1 MATTKGGLSAAKKN
15 ATVTP
20 SPMKNMQDLIVSMKG
35 QIEAALPSVIT
46 GERFARMVLTAMS
59 NTPKLA
65 SCTPKSFLGA
75 MMQAA
80 QLGLEPNTPLG
91 EAYLIPFLNHGTLEC
106 QFQIGYK
113 GMISLA
119 HRSGLYV
126 QAHEVHENDE
136 FEVEY
141 GLEPNLVHKPV
152 FSDRGRVIAYY
163 GVWKDAEGNF
173 GFEVMN
179 KEDVDAHAKKY
190 SQSYGKGFS
199 PWKTNFD
206 EMAKKTLI
214 KKALKYAPLTT
225 EFMRGVAA
233 DGTIKSDLSKDMTN
247 VNDETDYTDIEATP
261 VNDTADAVPAGVDLE
276 TGEITDSRTAQEAAD
291 DALLEE
297 SLNI

>member
-1 MATTKGGLSAAKKN
+1 MATTKGGLAAAKK
-15 ATVTP
+15 AAP
-20 SPMKNMQDLIVSMKG
+20 AASPMKNMQDLILSMKG

-59 NTPKLA
+59 NTPQLA

-91 EAYLIPFLNHGTLEC
+91 EAYLIPFRNHGTLEC
-106 QFQIGYK
+106 QFQVGYK

-126 QAHEVHENDE
+126 QAHEVHENDD

-141 GLEPNLVHKPV
+141 GLDPKLLHKPV
-152 FSDRGRVIAYY
+152 FKNRGTVVAYY
-163 GVWKDAEGNF
+163 GVWKDKEGNF
-173 GFEVMN
+173 GFEVMSR
-179 KEDVDAHAKKY
+179 EDVEAHARKY

-206 EMAKKTLI
+206 EMAKKTVI

-225 EFMRGVAA
+225 EFVRGVTA
-233 DGTIKSDLSKDMTN
+233 DGTIKSSIGKDMMN
-247 VNDETDYTDIEATP
+247 VEDETDYTDIEAEQIP
-261 VNDTADAVPAGVDLE
+261 DNIDPQ
-276 TGEITDSRTAQEAAD
+276 TGEVLDSRTAQEQKD
-291 DALLEE
+291 DEVLMN
-297 SLNI
+297 SLDV

>member
-1 MATTKGGLSAAKKN
+1 MATTKGGLAAAKK
-15 ATVTP
+15 AAP
-20 SPMKNMQDLIVSMKG
+20 AAASPMKNMQDLIISMKG

-80 QLGLEPNTPLG
+80 QLGLEPNTPLE
-91 EAYLIPFLNHGTLEC
+91 EAYLIPFMNHGTLEC
-106 QFQIGYK
+106 QFQVGYK

-136 FEVEY
+136 FIVEY
-141 GLEPNLVHKPV
+141 GLEPKLVHKPV
-152 FSDRGRVIAYY
+152 FKDRGPVIAYY
-163 GVWKDAEGNF
+163 GVWKDKDGIS
-173 GFEVMN
+173 GFEIMS
-179 KEDVDAHAKKY
+179 KEDVEAHARKY

-206 EMAKKTLI
+206 EMAKKTVI

-225 EFMRGVAA
+225 EFIRGVTA
-233 DGTIKSDLSKDMTN
+233 DGTIKTEISKDM
-247 VNDETDYTDIEATP
+247 VDVRDETNYTDIQAEP
-261 VNDTADAVPAGVDLE
+261 VPDNVDPA
-276 TGEITDSRTAQEAAD
+276 TGEVRDTRSDQEKAD
-291 DALLEE
+291 DAILDA
-297 SLNI
+297 SLDM

>member
-1 MATTKGGLSAAKKN
+1 MATTKGGLAAAKK
-15 ATVTP
+15 AAPAAV
-20 SPMKNMQDLIVSMKG
+20 SPMKNMQDLIISMKG

-91 EAYLIPFLNHGTLEC
+91 EAYLIPFMNHGTLEC
-106 QFQIGYK
+106 QFQVGYK

-136 FEVEY
+136 FDVEY
-141 GLEPNLVHKPV
+141 GLEPKLVHKPV
-152 FSDRGRVIAYY
+152 FKDRGPVIAYY
-163 GVWKDAEGNF
+163 GVWKDKDGIS
-173 GFEVMN
+173 GFEIMS
-179 KEDVDAHAKKY
+179 KEDVEAHARKY

-206 EMAKKTLI
+206 EMAKKTVI

-225 EFMRGVAA
+225 EFIRGVTA
-233 DGTIKSDLSKDMTN
+233 DGTIKTEISKDM
-247 VNDETDYTDIEATP
+247 VDVRDETNYTDIQAEP
-261 VNDTADAVPAGVDLE
+261 VPDNVDQA
-276 TGEITDSRTAQEAAD
+276 TGEVRDTRSNQEKAD
-291 DALLEE
+291 DAVLDA
-297 SLNI
+297 SLDL

>member
-1 MATTKGGLSAAKKN
+1 MATTKGGLAAAKK
-15 ATVTP
+15 AAP
-20 SPMKNMQDLIVSMKG
+20 AASPMKNMQDLILSMKG

-59 NTPKLA
+59 NTPQLA

-91 EAYLIPFLNHGTLEC
+91 EAYLIPFRNHGTLEC
-106 QFQIGYK
+106 QFQVGYK

-126 QAHEVHENDE
+126 QAHEVHENDD

-141 GLEPNLVHKPV
+141 GLDPKLLHKPV
-152 FSDRGRVIAYY
+152 FKNRGTVVAYY
-163 GVWKDAEGNF
+163 GVWKDKEGNF
-173 GFEVMN
+173 GFEVMSR
-179 KEDVDAHAKKY
+179 EDVEAHARKY

-206 EMAKKTLI
+206 EMAKKTVI

-225 EFMRGVAA
+225 EFVRGVTA
-233 DGTIKSDLSKDMTN
+233 DGTIKSSIGKDMMD
-247 VNDETDYTDIEATP
+247 VEDETDYTDIEAEQIP
-261 VNDTADAVPAGVDLE
+261 DNVDPQ
-276 TGEITDSRTAQEAAD
+276 TGEVLDSRTAQEQKD
-291 DALLEE
+291 DEVLMN
-297 SLNI
+297 SLDV

>member
-1 MATTKGGLSAAKKN
+1 MATTKGGLAAAKK
-15 ATVTP
+15 AAP
-20 SPMKNMQDLIVSMKG
+20 AAASPMKNMQDLIISMKG

-91 EAYLIPFLNHGTLEC
+91 EAYLIPFMNHGTLEC
-106 QFQIGYK
+106 QFQVGYK

-136 FEVEY
+136 FDVEY
-141 GLEPNLVHKPV
+141 GLEPKLVHKPV
-152 FSDRGRVIAYY
+152 FKDRGPVIAYY
-163 GVWKDAEGNF
+163 GLWKDKDGIS
-173 GFEVMN
+173 GFEIMS
-179 KEDVDAHAKKY
+179 KEDVEAHARKY

-206 EMAKKTLI
+206 EMAKKTVI

-225 EFMRGVAA
+225 EFIRGITA
-233 DGTIKSDLSKDMTN
+233 DGTIKTEISKDM
-247 VNDETDYTDIEATP
+247 VDVRDETNYTDIQAEP
-261 VNDTADAVPAGVDLE
+261 VPDNVDPA
-276 TGEITDSRTAQEAAD
+276 TGEVRDTRSDQEKAD
-291 DALLEE
+291 DAVLDA
-297 SLNI
+297 SLDM

>member
-1 MATTKGGLSAAKKN
+1 MATTKGGLATSKKAAP
-15 ATVTP
+15 AAA
-20 SPMKNMQDLIVSMKG
+20 SPMKNMQDLIISMKG

-59 NTPKLA
+59 NTPQLA

-91 EAYLIPFLNHGTLEC
+91 EAYLIPFRNHGTLEC
-106 QFQIGYK
+106 QFQVGYK

-126 QAHEVHENDE
+126 QAHEVYENDE
-136 FEVEY
+136 FDVEY
-141 GLEPNLVHKPV
+141 GLDPKLVHKPV
-152 FSDRGRVIAYY
+152 FKDRGNVVAYY
-163 GVWKDAEGNF
+163 GMWKDKDGNF
-173 GFEVMN
+173 GFEVMSR
-179 KEDVDAHAKKY
+179 EDIEAHARKY

-206 EMAKKTLI
+206 EMAKKTVI

-225 EFMRGVAA
+225 EFIRGVTA
-233 DGTIKSDLSKDMTN
+233 DGTIKTELSKDM
-247 VNDETDYTDIEATP
+247 VDVRDETNYTDIEAEP
-261 VNDTADAVPAGVDLE
+261 VPDNVDPK
-276 TGEITDSRTAQEAAD
+276 TGEVRAPRSEQEKAD
-291 DALLEE
+291 DAVLDA
-297 SLNI
+297 SLDM

>member
-1 MATTKGGLSAAKKN
+1 MATTKGGLAAAKK
-15 ATVTP
+15 AAP
-20 SPMKNMQDLIVSMKG
+20 AAASPMKNMQDLIISMKG

-91 EAYLIPFLNHGTLEC
+91 EAYLIPFMNHGTLEC
-106 QFQIGYK
+106 QFQVGYK

-136 FEVEY
+136 FDVEY
-141 GLEPNLVHKPV
+141 GLEPKLVHKPV
-152 FSDRGRVIAYY
+152 FKDRGPVIAYY
-163 GVWKDAEGNF
+163 GVWKDKDGIS
-173 GFEVMN
+173 GFEIMS
-179 KEDVDAHAKKY
+179 KEDVEAHSRKY

-199 PWKTNFD
+199 PWKSNFD
-206 EMAKKTLI
+206 EMAKKTVI

-225 EFMRGVAA
+225 EFIRGITA
-233 DGTIKSDLSKDMTN
+233 DGTIKTEISKDM
-247 VNDETDYTDIEATP
+247 VDVRDETNYTDIQAEP
-261 VNDTADAVPAGVDLE
+261 VPDNVDPA
-276 TGEITDSRTAQEAAD
+276 TGEVRDTRSNQEKAD
-291 DALLEE
+291 DAVLDA
-297 SLNI
+297 SLDL

>member
-1 MATTKGGLSAAKKN
+1 MATTKGGLAVAKK
-15 ATVTP
+15 AAP
-20 SPMKNMQDLIVSMKG
+20 AAASPMKNMQDLIISMKG

-91 EAYLIPFLNHGTLEC
+91 EAYLIPFMNHGTLEC
-106 QFQIGYK
+106 QFQVGYK

-136 FEVEY
+136 FIVEY
-141 GLEPNLVHKPV
+141 GLEPKLVHKPV
-152 FSDRGRVIAYY
+152 FKDRGPVIAYY
-163 GVWKDAEGNF
+163 GVWKDKDGIS
-173 GFEVMN
+173 GFEIMS
-179 KEDVDAHAKKY
+179 KEDVEAHARKY

-199 PWKTNFD
+199 PWKSNFD
-206 EMAKKTLI
+206 EMAKKTVI

-225 EFMRGVAA
+225 EFIRGITA
-233 DGTIKSDLSKDMTN
+233 DGTIKTEISKDM
-247 VNDETDYTDIEATP
+247 VDVRDETNYTDIQAEP
-261 VNDTADAVPAGVDLE
+261 VPDNVDPA
-276 TGEITDSRTAQEAAD
+276 TGEVRDRSDQEKAD
-291 DALLEE
+291 DAVLDA
-297 SLNI
+297 SLDM

>member
-1 MATTKGGLSAAKKN
+1 MATTKGGLAAAKKADPA
-15 ATVTP
+15 AT
-20 SPMKNMQDLIVSMKG
+20 SPMKNMQDLIISMKG

-91 EAYLIPFLNHGTLEC
+91 EAYLIPFMNHGTLEC
-106 QFQIGYK
+106 QFQVGYK

-136 FEVEY
+136 FDVEY
-141 GLEPNLVHKPV
+141 GLEPKLVHKPV
-152 FSDRGRVIAYY
+152 FKDRGPVIAYY
-163 GVWKDAEGNF
+163 GLWKDKDGIS
-173 GFEVMN
+173 GFEIMS
-179 KEDVDAHAKKY
+179 KEDVEAHARKY

-199 PWKTNFD
+199 PWKSNFD
-206 EMAKKTLI
+206 EMAKKTVI

-225 EFMRGVAA
+225 EFIRGITA
-233 DGTIKSDLSKDMTN
+233 DGTIKTEISKDM
-247 VNDETDYTDIEATP
+247 VDVRDETNYTDIQAEP
-261 VNDTADAVPAGVDLE
+261 VPDNVDPA
-276 TGEITDSRTAQEAAD
+276 TGEVRDTRSNQEKAD
-291 DALLEE
+291 DAVLDA
-297 SLNI
+297 SLDM

>member
-1 MATTKGGLSAAKKN
+1 MATTKGGLATSKKAAP
-15 ATVTP
+15 AAA
-20 SPMKNMQDLIVSMKG
+20 SPMKNMQDLIISMKG

-59 NTPKLA
+59 NTPQLA

-91 EAYLIPFLNHGTLEC
+91 EAYLIPFRNHGTLEC
-106 QFQIGYK
+106 QFQVGYK

-126 QAHEVHENDE
+126 QAHEVYENDE
-136 FEVEY
+136 FDVEY
-141 GLEPNLVHKPV
+141 GLDPKLVHKPV
-152 FSDRGRVIAYY
+152 FKDRGNVVAYY
-163 GVWKDAEGNF
+163 GMWKDKDGNF
-173 GFEVMN
+173 GFEVMSR
-179 KEDVDAHAKKY
+179 EDIEAHARKY

-206 EMAKKTLI
+206 EMAKKTVI

-225 EFMRGVAA
+225 EFIRGVTA
-233 DGTIKSDLSKDMTN
+233 DGTIKTEISKDM
-247 VNDETDYTDIEATP
+247 VDVRDETNYTDIEAEP
-261 VNDTADAVPAGVDLE
+261 VPDNIDPN
-276 TGEITDSRTAQEAAD
+276 TGEVHDTNLNHETED
-291 DALLEE
+291 DRILEE
-297 SLNI
+297 SLNM

>member
-1 MATTKGGLSAAKKN
+1 MATTKGGLAAAKK
-15 ATVTP
+15 AAP
-20 SPMKNMQDLIVSMKG
+20 AAASPMKNMQDLIISMKG

-91 EAYLIPFLNHGTLEC
+91 EAYLIPFMNHGTLEC
-106 QFQIGYK
+106 QFQVGYK

-136 FEVEY
+136 FDVEY
-141 GLEPNLVHKPV
+141 GLEPKLVHKPV
-152 FSDRGRVIAYY
+152 FKDRGPVIAYY
-163 GVWKDAEGNF
+163 GLWKDKDGIS
-173 GFEVMN
+173 GFEIMS
-179 KEDVDAHAKKY
+179 KEDVEDHARKY

-199 PWKTNFD
+199 PWKSNFD
-206 EMAKKTLI
+206 EMAKKTVI

-225 EFMRGVAA
+225 EFIRGITA
-233 DGTIKSDLSKDMTN
+233 DGTIKTEISKDM
-247 VNDETDYTDIEATP
+247 VDVRDETNYTDIQAEP
-261 VNDTADAVPAGVDLE
+261 VPDNVDPG
-276 TGEITDSRTAQEAAD
+276 TGEVRDTRSDQEKAD
-291 DALLEE
+291 DAVLDA
-297 SLNI
+297 SLDM

>member
-1 MATTKGGLSAAKKN
+1 MATTKGGLATSKKAAP
-15 ATVTP
+15 AAA
-20 SPMKNMQDLIVSMKG
+20 SPMKNMQDLIISMKG

-59 NTPKLA
+59 NTPQLA

-91 EAYLIPFLNHGTLEC
+91 EAYLIPFRNHGTLEC
-106 QFQIGYK
+106 QFQVGYK

-126 QAHEVHENDE
+126 QAHEVYENDE
-136 FEVEY
+136 FDVEY
-141 GLEPNLVHKPV
+141 GLDPKLVHKPV
-152 FSDRGRVIAYY
+152 FNDRGNVVAYY
-163 GVWKDAEGNF
+163 GMWKDKDGNF
-173 GFEVMN
+173 GFEVMSR
-179 KEDVDAHAKKY
+179 EDIEAHARKY

-206 EMAKKTLI
+206 EMAKKTVI

-225 EFMRGVAA
+225 EFIRGVTA
-233 DGTIKSDLSKDMTN
+233 DGTIKTEISKDM
-247 VNDETDYTDIEATP
+247 VDVRDETNYTDIEAEP
-261 VNDTADAVPAGVDLE
+261 VPDNIDPN
-276 TGEITDSRTAQEAAD
+276 TGEVHDTHLNHETED
-291 DALLEE
+291 DRILEE
-297 SLNI
+297 SLNM

>member
-1 MATTKGGLSAAKKN
+1 MATTKGGLAAAKK
-15 ATVTP
+15 AAP
-20 SPMKNMQDLIVSMKG
+20 AAASPMKNMQDLIISMKG

-91 EAYLIPFLNHGTLEC
+91 EAYLIPFMNHGTLEC
-106 QFQIGYK
+106 QFQVGYK

-136 FEVEY
+136 FDVEY
-141 GLEPNLVHKPV
+141 GLEPKLVHKPV
-152 FSDRGRVIAYY
+152 FKDRGPVIAYY
-163 GVWKDAEGNF
+163 GLWKDKDGIS
-173 GFEVMN
+173 GFEIMS
-179 KEDVDAHAKKY
+179 KEDVEAHARKY

-199 PWKTNFD
+199 PWKSNFD
-206 EMAKKTLI
+206 EMAKKTVI

-225 EFMRGVAA
+225 EFIRGITA
-233 DGTIKSDLSKDMTN
+233 DGTIKTEISKDM
-247 VNDETDYTDIEATP
+247 VDVRDETNYTDIQAEP
-261 VNDTADAVPAGVDLE
+261 VPDNVDPA
-276 TGEITDSRTAQEAAD
+276 TGEVRDTRSDQEKAD
-291 DALLEE
+291 DAVLDA
-297 SLNI
+297 SLDM